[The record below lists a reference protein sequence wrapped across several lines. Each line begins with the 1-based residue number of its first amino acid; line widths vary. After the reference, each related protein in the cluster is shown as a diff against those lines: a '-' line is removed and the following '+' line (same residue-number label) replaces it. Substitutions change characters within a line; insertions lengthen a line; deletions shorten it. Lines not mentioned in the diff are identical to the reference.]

1 MPMVSIVIPT
11 HITCLQD
18 LFSKSGAPCVS
29 LVLVS
34 RLGGQLKHAWPVSAP
49 PIFSRLHL
57 TAQQMEIC
65 FPGKNV
71 QLSAAEKKY
80 I

>member
-11 HITCLQD
+11 HIDCLQD
-18 LFSKSGAPCVS
+18 LFSVSGAPCVS
-29 LVLVS
+29 LGLVS

-57 TAQQMEIC
+57 TAQMEIC